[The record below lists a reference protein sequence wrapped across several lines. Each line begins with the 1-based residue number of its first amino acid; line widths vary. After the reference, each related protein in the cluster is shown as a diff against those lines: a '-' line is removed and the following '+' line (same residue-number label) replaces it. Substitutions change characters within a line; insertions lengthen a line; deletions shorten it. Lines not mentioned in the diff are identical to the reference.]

1 VRARISAMTP
11 EAVDVDWR
19 QTAQF
24 MDELIDMNTGP
35 AVDLWWPFAGENSD
49 AHSMSIGN
57 DSHPL

>member
-1 VRARISAMTP
+1 MTP